1 MSLVSDSM
9 GPADIAA
16 VTGNYGGNN
25 GFGDGSVWIW
35 VLFLFALMGG
45 WGNNNGNNG
54 GIDYIT
60 YPFMGN
66 TMQSGFDQA
75 AVMAGINGITTGLTN
90 GFANAEVSRCNGQT
104 NVLQA
109 LNNNQANLTSQLNTI
124 AMNQQNCCCENR
136 AATAETKYVVSN
148 EAAATRSNTDA
159 KVQMVM
165 DKLCQLELDGVKQN
179 YENRIADMQQNFNN
193 TITGMQ
199 NQIDALRGQVSNA
212 RFDASQNAQTA
223 AIEAG
228 QRLLANEV
236 EQYVLPTARP
246 AYIVPNPNCCGQQNY
261 FGYGCGCGN

>member
-35 VLFLFALMGG
+35 VLFLFAFMGG

-109 LNNNQANLTSQLNTI
+109 LNNNQANLTNQLNTI

-136 AATAETKYVVSN
+136 AAVADLKYSVAM
-148 EAAATRSNTDA
+148 EACNDRAAVTDA
-159 KVQMVM
+159 LVAVTAQNNANTQRIL
-165 DKLCQLELDGVKQN
+165 DKMCQQE
-179 YENRIADMQQNFNN
+179 
-193 TITGMQ
+193 
-199 NQIDALRGQVSNA
+199 IDALKTENA
-212 RFDASQNAQTA
+212 NLQTRLTMANLAASQNAQTA
-223 AIEAG
+223 AI
-228 QRLLANEV
+228 LTDNLAQTQAL
-236 EQYVLPTARP
+236 EQYLAPTPRP
-246 AYIVPNPNCCGQQNY
+246 AYVVQNPNCCGQN
-261 FGYGCGCGN
+261 FYGCGCGN